1 MKRTLLNSLIEW
13 KNKQDRKPLILRGAR
28 QVGKTWLL
36 REFGRTHYKQV
47 LYINFESNRHL
58 RNLFAEDFDITRI
71 LRTLQIETGI
81 DPDASDTLIILDE
94 LQEADGGLTS
104 LKYFDEAAKDYHIVA
119 AGSLLG
125 LAMHSGSSFPV
136 GKVEFLDLRPM
147 DLTEFLEAN
156 GQTALV
162 QLLENPDWQVIN
174 TFRQKYIQYL
184 RYYYFTGGM
193 PEAVLAFTEN
203 NDTVE
208 VRNIQQ
214 RILEAYEQDFSKH
227 APHEIVPRLRMLWNS
242 IPAQLARE
250 NRKFMYGLIRTG
262 ARAKEFELALGW
274 LADCGLVHKVTRVSK
289 PAFPLKAYEDFNSFK
304 LFHLDVGLL
313 GAMGNLDVKI
323 ILNGDKVFEEFKG
336 ALTEQFVLQQLVT
349 DKRLSVH
356 YWSAERATA
365 EIDFLVQTPSEIIP
379 VEVKAEENL
388 HAKSL
393 KVFHE
398 KYNTKISVRTSM
410 SAYRKDDWLKNIPL
424 FAICSVGNSEF

>member
-1 MKRTLLNSLIEW
+1 MKRSLLNSLAEW
-13 KNKQDRKPLILRGAR
+13 KNSQHRKPLILRGAR

-36 REFGRTHYKQV
+36 REFGRTQYNQV
-47 LYINFESNRHL
+47 LYVNFETNRHL
-58 RNLFAEDFDITRI
+58 RNLFADDIDIDRI
-71 LRTLQIETGI
+71 LRILQIETGI
-81 DPDASDTLIILDE
+81 NPEAPGTLIIFDE
-94 LQEADGGLTS
+94 LQEAEGGLTA
-104 LKYFDEAAKDYHIVA
+104 LKYFDEAAEDFHIVA

-125 LAMHSGSSFPV
+125 LAMHPGSSFPV
-136 GKVEFLDLRPM
+136 GKVEFLDLYPM
-147 DLTEFLEAN
+147 DFIEFLEAN
-156 GQTALV
+156 GQSALA

-174 TFRQKYIQYL
+174 TFRHKYIQYL

-203 NDTVE
+203 NDTAE
-208 VRNIQQ
+208 VRKIQQ
-214 RILEAYEQDFSKH
+214 RILDAFEQDFSKH
-227 APHEIVPRLRMLWNS
+227 APHEIVPRLRMLWSS

-289 PAFPLKAYEDFNSFK
+289 PAFPLKAYEDYHSFK
-304 LFHLDVGLL
+304 LFLLDVGLL
-313 GAMGNLDVKI
+313 GAMGNLDMKI

-336 ALTEQFVLQQLVT
+336 SLTEQFVLQQLVT

-365 EIDFLVQTPSEIIP
+365 EIDFLVQTSSMIIP

-393 KVFHE
+393 RLFHD
-398 KYNTKISVRTSM
+398 KYNPAISVRTSM
-410 SAYRKDDWLKNIPL
+410 SAYRQDGWLTNIPL
-424 FAICSVGNSEF
+424 FAIAAVSGL